1 MKGKLGF
8 SLTRKALEVL
18 MAPQWNE
25 IEYTKDFDGNLH
37 GKIEPVPARV
47 NITLRTMTPE
57 TAREVRMYR
66 FSYSVPLYAFQS
78 GKELPMPPSLEAT
91 GRHYFKW

>member
-1 MKGKLGF
+1 
-8 SLTRKALEVL
+8 

-25 IEYTKDFDGNLH
+25 IEYTKEFDGNLY
-37 GKIEPVPARV
+37 GNIEPVPARV
-47 NITLRTMTPE
+47 TTTLRTMTPE

-66 FSYSVPLYAFQS
+66 FSYSVPLYACQS
-78 GKELPMPPSLEAT
+78 GNDLPMQPSLEAT